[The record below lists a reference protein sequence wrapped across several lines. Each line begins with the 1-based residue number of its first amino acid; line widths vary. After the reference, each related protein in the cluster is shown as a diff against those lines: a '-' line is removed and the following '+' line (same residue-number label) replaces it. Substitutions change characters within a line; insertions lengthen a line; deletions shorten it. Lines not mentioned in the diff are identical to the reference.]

1 MNQPR
6 RFGLWPVTA
15 VCALALITSLAAA
28 RAAETPGQRATEAN
42 ITRVT
47 TSLLARSQLAHHPL
61 DNQLASKL
69 LDRYMDALDA
79 TRSLFLGSDVAE
91 LSPMRATLA
100 QKTRVEGD
108 TQAAHTIFARYLER
122 LRQQVAFDTHLLRSE

>member
-6 RFGLWPVTA
+6 RVRFWRFPA
-15 VCALALITSLAAA
+15 VCALALITSLAGA
-28 RAAETPGQRATEAN
+28 RATETSGQRTTEAN

-91 LSPMRATLA
+91 LAPLRATLA
-100 QKTRVEGD
+100 QK
-108 TQAAHTIFARYLER
+108 
-122 LRQQVAFDTHLLRSE
+122 